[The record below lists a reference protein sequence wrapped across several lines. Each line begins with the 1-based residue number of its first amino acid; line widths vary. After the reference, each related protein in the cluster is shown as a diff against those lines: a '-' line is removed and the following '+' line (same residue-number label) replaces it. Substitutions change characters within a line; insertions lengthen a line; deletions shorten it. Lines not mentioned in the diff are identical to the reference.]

1 MGLKEFMS
9 SIPVGE
15 RQKMIAKIAIAAGV
29 SESCIKHYINGT
41 RNCPPKRAQSIES
54 FLGGAVT
61 AHEIVFGFPVERDS
75 NRSSTSA
82 A

>member
-9 SIPVGE
+9 SIPVEE
-15 RQKMIAKIAIAAGV
+15 RRQMIAKIANGAGV

-41 RNCPPKRAQSIES
+41 RNCPPKRAQRIES
-54 FLGGAVT
+54 TLGGAVT
-61 AHEIVFGFPVERDS
+61 AHEIVFGVAVDCERS
-75 NRSSTSA
+75 RSSTSA